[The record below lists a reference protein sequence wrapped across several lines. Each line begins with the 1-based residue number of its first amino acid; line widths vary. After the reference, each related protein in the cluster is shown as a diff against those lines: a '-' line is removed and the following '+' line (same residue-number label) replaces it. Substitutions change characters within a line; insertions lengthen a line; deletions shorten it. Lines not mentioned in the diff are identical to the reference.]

1 MQVTNLVKAVYV
13 VALTACWSGS
23 AIAAEVL
30 PSTDAP
36 GFLSTSA
43 SPAPLP
49 FSGSYSAVDVSKL
62 GELRGGSDR
71 VASDQKIGGAV
82 ADNVAMNVVSGSN
95 SISAGAFANSSGI
108 PIIIQNSGA
117 NVLIQNATIINLQL
131 K

>member
-1 MQVTNLVKAVYV
+1 MQVTNFVKAVYLV
-13 VALTACWSGS
+13 TLAAWWSSS
-23 AIAAEVL
+23 AIAAEMLPGAAASTVL
-30 PSTDAP
+30 
-36 GFLSTSA
+36 SA
-43 SPAPLP
+43 SSSPAAGP
-49 FSGSYSAVDVSKL
+49 FSLAYSTVEASRL

-71 VASDQKIGGAV
+71 VTSDQQLGGAV
-82 ADNVAMNVVSGSN
+82 VDNVAMNVVSGSN